1 MILYLDA
8 SAIVALVL
16 ADDTATAITLALN
29 SAEQKPWISDFG
41 WGELVSATGRR
52 VRARMIRR
60 SVAQRSL
67 DAAALLFAL
76 PERAIMM
83 SSDISD
89 ATIMLQRFDIPLKL
103 PDALHIA
110 IARRLG
116 ASLISTDR
124 QQVSAAKKLGVDC
137 LNPLEEVP

>member
-1 MILYLDA
+1 
-8 SAIVALVL
+8 
-16 ADDTATAITLALN
+16 
-29 SAEQKPWISDFG
+29 
-41 WGELVSATGRR
+41 
-52 VRARMIRR
+52 MIRR

-67 DAAALLFAL
+67 DVAALLFAL